1 MSHSHIPA
9 KELADRILDR
19 VQVLVKER
27 TDQPLDKESM
37 TRRMN
42 FERAELEGCL
52 VEIGLF
58 LEITPMAF
66 LEAPESI
73 QEVLLEAGKF
83 TDEMAALMEP
93 SPLGA

>member
-1 MSHSHIPA
+1 MSNKHIPA
-9 KELADRILDR
+9 KELVDRSALQSLMD
-19 VQVLVKER
+19 ER
-27 TDQPLDKESM
+27 M
-37 TRRMN
+37 TRQLS

-93 SPLGA
+93 IPLGT